1 MIRVVVATNSGLTG
15 DAIRAVLE
23 RERDVSVVACA
34 RTQAE
39 VEFLLRQCNVLL
51 VTPELQRGNVLELI
65 ERARAAHP
73 EVKILIVGAEDD
85 PRAIVTYLQAGAA
98 GYVLGQ
104 ESVHGLIKKV
114 RAAHEDK
121 ALVSPDV
128 AAEIMSRLV
137 QLAQKPVH
145 LRQAE
150 LRLRNVSQLTPR
162 EEEIL
167 QLIGRGYTN
176 KRIAAELFIG
186 PGTVKNHVHNILKKL
201 ETSSRHEAADLYRLH
216 SERSGAAQLS
226 GTVAA

>member
-15 DAIRAVLE
+15 DAIRAVLD

-39 VEFLLRQCNVLL
+39 VEFLLPQCNVLL
-51 VTPELQRGNVLELI
+51 VTPQLQRGNVLDLVEQ
-65 ERARAAHP
+65 ARAAHP
-73 EVKILIVGAEDD
+73 EVKILIVGAENE
-85 PRAIVTYLQAGAA
+85 PEAIVTYLQAGAA

-128 AAEIMSRLV
+128 AAQIMSRLV
-137 QLAQKPVH
+137 QLAQQPAH

-150 LRLRNVSQLTPR
+150 LRLRNLSQLTPR
-162 EEEIL
+162 EEEVL
-167 QLIGRGYTN
+167 QLVGLGYTN
-176 KRIAAELFIG
+176 KRIAAELVIG

-216 SERSGAAQLS
+216 VERTGGIESSKPLAA
-226 GTVAA
+226 